1 MNVKKEI
8 YNIVCDLDLEI
19 LKEIE
24 LMNNYSITTTECIIM
39 YDPEEELIN
48 IAFHIAVEPGRAA
61 AIATKLSHIGNVIVQ
76 DSYILDS
83 QGNVLTGL
91 KAIDELYTS
100 ITRKVLN
107 IFVEEQKELHRF
119 LFMTHGEG

>member
-8 YNIVCDLDLEI
+8 YDAVCDLDLEI

-24 LMNNYSITTTECIIM
+24 LMENYSITTTECIII

-48 IAFHIAVEPGRAA
+48 VAFHIAVEPGRAA
-61 AIATKLSHIGNVIVQ
+61 SIATKLSHIGNVVVQ

-83 QGNVLTGL
+83 HGNVLTGL
-91 KAIDELYTS
+91 KATDELYMN

-119 LFMTHGEG
+119 LFTTYGEG